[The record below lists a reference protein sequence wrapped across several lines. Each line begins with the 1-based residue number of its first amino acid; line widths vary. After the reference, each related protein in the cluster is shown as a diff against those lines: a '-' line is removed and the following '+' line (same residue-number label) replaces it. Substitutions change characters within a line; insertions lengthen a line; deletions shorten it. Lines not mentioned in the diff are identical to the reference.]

1 MTQATTNPS
10 REDTILSIT
19 PDDLTAIY
27 NRRRNLETVSNTDA
41 NPDANPTDHWGNLT
55 PLEQAACIQAVR
67 SHLEQRA
74 DTLERNF
81 DYAMR
86 AAIIRERGEL

>member
-1 MTQATTNPS
+1 MTQATHPQ
-10 REDTILSIT
+10 DTLFNLT
-19 PDDLTAIY
+19 PNDLVTIY
-27 NRRRNLETVSNTDA
+27 NRRRDLEPRQGSGP

-67 SHLEQRA
+67 SHLEDRA

>member
-10 REDTILSIT
+10 REDTLISIT
-19 PDDLTAIY
+19 PEDLTAIY
-27 NRRRNLETVSNTDA
+27 NRRRDLETGQDTDA
-41 NPDANPTDHWGNLT
+41 NPTNHWGNLT

-86 AAIIRERGEL
+86 AAIIRKRAEL

>member
-1 MTQATTNPS
+1 MTQAATNPS
-10 REDTILSIT
+10 PEDTILSIT

-27 NRRRNLETVSNTDA
+27 NRRRDLET
-41 NPDANPTDHWGNLT
+41 NPGPEANPTNHWGNLT

-81 DYAMR
+81 DYTMR

>member
-10 REDTILSIT
+10 REDTLISIT
-19 PDDLTAIY
+19 PEDLTAIY
-27 NRRRNLETVSNTDA
+27 NRRRDLETGQDTDA
-41 NPDANPTDHWGNLT
+41 NPDANPTNHWGNLT
-55 PLEQAACIQAVR
+55 PLEQAACIQAIR

-86 AAIIRERGEL
+86 AAIIRERAEL